1 MFAFFFVTLFVHTK
15 QSKVNLS
22 LFAFFFVTLYTQ
34 ECKTRILDNKDNL
47 ALKQAKNLSINKISY
62 IFAENEENNMCIQLK
77 IIDAIKSMK
86 GVFLPLTP
94 NDDIINDDIK
104 KSLCDINNIRY
115 YSSKEDKKNRREDVA
130 ALYND
135 FNKSFSWIVN
145 ISAAKRS

>member
-1 MFAFFFVTLFVHTK
+1 M
-15 QSKVNLS
+15 
-22 LFAFFFVTLYTQ
+22 
-34 ECKTRILDNKDNL
+34 

-115 YSSKEDKKNRREDVA
+115 YSSKEDKKNIRGDIA
-130 ALYND
+130 ALYSD
-135 FNKSFSWIVN
+135 FNKSKESV
-145 ISAAKRS
+145 ISEMQIHL

>member
-1 MFAFFFVTLFVHTK
+1 
-15 QSKVNLS
+15 

-47 ALKQAKNLSINKISY
+47 ALKQTKNLSINKISY

-94 NDDIINDDIK
+94 NDDIN
-104 KSLCDINNIRY
+104 KSLRDINNIRY

-135 FNKSFSWIVN
+135 FNKSLSWVVN
-145 ISAAKRS
+145 ISATKRL

>member
-1 MFAFFFVTLFVHTK
+1 M
-15 QSKVNLS
+15 
-22 LFAFFFVTLYTQ
+22 FAFFFVTLYTQ

-94 NDDIINDDIK
+94 NDDIN
-104 KSLCDINNIRY
+104 KSLRDINNIRY
-115 YSSKEDKKNRREDVA
+115 YSSKEDKKNIREDVA

-135 FNKSFSWIVN
+135 FNKSLSWVVN
-145 ISAAKRS
+145 ISATKRL

>member
-1 MFAFFFVTLFVHTK
+1 M
-15 QSKVNLS
+15 
-22 LFAFFFVTLYTQ
+22 FAFFFVTLYTQ

-94 NDDIINDDIK
+94 NDDIN
-104 KSLCDINNIRY
+104 KSLRDINNIRY

-135 FNKSFSWIVN
+135 FNKSLSWVVN
-145 ISAAKRS
+145 ISATKRL

>member
-1 MFAFFFVTLFVHTK
+1 M
-15 QSKVNLS
+15 
-22 LFAFFFVTLYTQ
+22 
-34 ECKTRILDNKDNL
+34 

-94 NDDIINDDIK
+94 NDDIN
-104 KSLCDINNIRY
+104 KSLRDINNIRY

-135 FNKSFSWIVN
+135 FNKSISWVVN
-145 ISAAKRS
+145 ISATKRS

>member
-94 NDDIINDDIK
+94 NDDIN
-104 KSLCDINNIRY
+104 KSLRDINNIRY

-135 FNKSFSWIVN
+135 FNKSLSWVVN
-145 ISAAKRS
+145 ISATKRL

>member
-15 QSKVNLS
+15 QSKINLS

-94 NDDIINDDIK
+94 NDDIN
-104 KSLCDINNIRY
+104 KSLRDINNIRY

-135 FNKSFSWIVN
+135 FNKSLSWVVN
-145 ISAAKRS
+145 ISATKRS

>member
-1 MFAFFFVTLFVHTK
+1 MFAFFFVTLFVLTK

-47 ALKQAKNLSINKISY
+47 ALKQAKNLSVYKKNY
-62 IFAENEENNMCIQLK
+62 IFAGNEENNMCIQSK
-77 IIDAIKSMK
+77 IVDVIKSMK

-94 NDDIINDDIK
+94 NDDIKN
-104 KSLCDINNIRY
+104 SLRDINNIRY
-115 YSSKEDKKNRREDVA
+115 YSSKEDKKNIREDVA

-135 FNKSFSWIVN
+135 FNKSLSWIVN
-145 ISAAKRS
+145 ISVAKRS